1 MTFCLAMNIRNGIVG
16 IADTQVTTGTE
27 RITARKVTIHQHGR
41 HSMFVMCSGLRSLRD
56 KALTY
61 FDEVLG
67 NGEPP
72 LDKLYKA
79 VNALATQVRRVAQ
92 EDKKALTESGFSF
105 NLYCIVGGQLE
116 EDREPKLFLLY
127 PQANWVEVS
136 RGTPY
141 FVIGESSYGKPL
153 LDRALTYE
161 SSIESALKVG
171 YLAFD
176 ATRISA
182 TDVNFPVDIVLYRR
196 DSYVV
201 TEHRCEADTLR
212 PISDWWH
219 DRIRQQVSEL
229 PDQWIRGVLDRLG
242 AAPSS

>member
-1 MTFCLAMNIRNGIVG
+1 MRVTDGIVG

-41 HSMFVMCSGLRSLRD
+41 HSLFVMCSGLRSLRD

-61 FDEVLG
+61 FDEVLE
-67 NGEPP
+67 NESCQFE
-72 LDKLYKA
+72 KLYKA
-79 VNALATQVRRVAQ
+79 VNGLAAQVRRVAQ
-92 EDKKALTESGFSF
+92 EDKQALTESGFDF
-105 NLYCIVGGQLE
+105 NLYCIIGGQLE
-116 EDREPKLFLLY
+116 TDVEPKLYLLY

-161 SSIESALKVG
+161 SSIEDALKVG

-182 TDVNFPVDIVLYRR
+182 TDVDFPVDIVLYKR
-196 DSYVV
+196 DSYIM
-201 TEHRCEADTLR
+201 TEHRCESDTLR

-219 DRIRQQVSEL
+219 GRIRQQLSEL
-229 PDQWIRGVLDRLG
+229 PNEWVHAVMDKLRATPPD
-242 AAPSS
+242 

>member
-1 MTFCLAMNIRNGIVG
+1 MTFCLAMKVEDGIVG

-41 HSMFVMCSGLRSLRD
+41 HTMFVMCSGLRSLRD
-56 KALTY
+56 KVLTY
-61 FDEVLG
+61 FDEVL
-67 NGEPP
+67 ESEDSQF
-72 LDKLYKA
+72 DKLYKA
-79 VNALATQVRRVAQ
+79 VNALATQIRRVAT
-92 EDKKALTESGFSF
+92 EDKKALAESGFSF
-105 NLYCIVGGQLE
+105 NLCCIVGGQLE
-116 EDREPKLFLLY
+116 ADPEPKLFLLY

-141 FVIGESSYGKPL
+141 FVIGESTYGKPL
-153 LDRALTYE
+153 LDRALTHD

-196 DSYVV
+196 DSYVI
-201 TEHRCEADTLR
+201 TGHRCEADTLR

-219 DRIRQQVSEL
+219 QRIRQQLDEL
-229 PDQWIRGVLDRLG
+229 PNEWVRAVLKELEAR
-242 AAPSS
+242 PSS